1 MKAMKTAALGL
12 GTIAV
17 AALLAGCG
25 GTKQQA
31 SEVVVPNLIG
41 LDSASAQKLLAQHG
55 LRWRWEDGA
64 KPRPT
69 NGFLMADTIE
79 GQTPAIG
86 RHVKRGTVVMLVPS
100 SDKIAVASPLG

>member
-1 MKAMKTAALGL
+1 MKATKTAALGL

-41 LDSASAQKLLAQHG
+41 LDSGSAQKLLAQHG

-64 KPRPT
+64 KPRPS
-69 NGFLMADTIE
+69 NGFLMADKIV
-79 GQTPAIG
+79 GQTPAVG
-86 RHVKRGTVVMLVPS
+86 QHVKSGTVVVLVPT
-100 SDKIAVASPLG
+100 SDKLVVSPLC

>member
-1 MKAMKTAALGL
+1 MKSITLGL
-12 GTIAV
+12 GTIAA

-25 GTKQQA
+25 GTKQQV

-41 LDSASAQKLLAQHG
+41 KNSVSAQKLLTQRG
-55 LRWRWEDGA
+55 LRWRWDDSA

-79 GQTPAIG
+79 GQSPATG
-86 RHVKRGTVVMLVPS
+86 QHVNEGTVVMLVPS
-100 SDKIAVASPLG
+100 SGKMVRSPLG